1 MLIRFLKPNGASFGY
16 AVFLAVNATSI
27 WGGAFPLLPM
37 EFQTFNILV
46 LFSLVE
52 SLTFWGMLIGIM
64 SGVWF
69 FPWISRKPLA
79 LPTTILMFLGS
90 ACLIAPLY
98 LTELTI
104 PLVVTGAFLLG
115 SGSAAQFAFWQQV
128 FASQQP
134 EQGNLNLMVGT
145 GFSAVIYALL
155 HVIPIA
161 VSAFCIAFVAI
172 PLTGL
177 CLAVASRTIDFAQ
190 PMFEDSPR
198 QHQRVY
204 RNTIRLLWRGA
215 LCVGAFGFASGV
227 ARALA
232 LNDPSTSVVV
242 NLASMAGALVSAFV
256 LIVLWRRYTF
266 RFETEPAFRT
276 IFPLVVTI
284 FLFLPF
290 LGAAYLRVFAGIMYM
305 FFAFASMIMVI
316 QCAQTSRDHGI
327 NPLFIYGFFAMTV
340 YGLQS
345 VGFLTGYISTP
356 VAGADFTH
364 LAILALLSV
373 WFLGLTLYFVRGQ
386 LRLLSDASVRPGASV
401 EFIALR
407 DEGQDADSR
416 LGMSATGAEP
426 RSSNDR
432 HYRDRFALQCA
443 WVGQHFRLTARE
455 IEVMEL
461 ISRGNSVAR
470 IAEELV
476 VSENTIRT
484 HSKRLYV
491 KLGVHKRQEILD
503 LLKEME

>member
-1 MLIRFLKPNGASFGY
+1 MLIRLFKPNGASFGY

-69 FPWISRKPLA
+69 FPWLSRRPLA
-79 LPTTILMFLGS
+79 LPTTILVFFGS
-90 ACLIAPLY
+90 VCLIAPLY
-98 LTELTI
+98 LTDLTI

-115 SGSAAQFAFWQQV
+115 SGSAAQFALWQQV

-134 EQGNLNLMVGT
+134 EHGNLDLMVGT
-145 GFSAVIYALL
+145 VFSAVIYALL

-172 PLTGL
+172 PLAGL
-177 CLAVASRTIDFAQ
+177 CLAVATRTIDFAQ
-190 PMFEDSPR
+190 PMFEDPPR

-215 LCVGAFGFASGV
+215 LCVGAFGFSSGV

-232 LNDPSTSVVV
+232 LNDPSTAVVV
-242 NLASMAGALVSAFV
+242 NLASMAGALVSALL
-256 LIVLWRRYTF
+256 LIVLWQRYTF
-266 RFETEPAFRT
+266 CFGTEQAFRT
-276 IFPLVVTI
+276 IFPLIVTA

-290 LGAAYLRVFAGIMYM
+290 LGTAYLRVFAGVMYM
-305 FFAFASMIMVI
+305 FFAFALMVMVI
-316 QCAQTSRDHGI
+316 QSAQTSRDHGI

-356 VAGADFTH
+356 IDGADFSH

-386 LRLLSDASVRPGASV
+386 LRLISDVSAGLGASI

-407 DEGQDADSR
+407 DEGQGPDGIPGTSVI
-416 LGMSATGAEP
+416 GAETRP
-426 RSSNDR
+426 SNDR

-443 WVGQHFRLTARE
+443 CVGQHFRLTARE

-461 ISRGNSVAR
+461 IARGNSVAR

-476 VSENTIRT
+476 VSDNTIRT